1 MSHIPV
7 AITAYTLNGI
17 AVLVDK
23 VILTKHVSNPLT
35 LVFYFSAFSA
45 LALIAVPFLPLP
57 TVGVFLIA
65 SLSTILWTIGAYFYF
80 FATKIGQPSRVI
92 PIIGSLNPLFLII
105 YYGFINQAITQ
116 TEILAASILVL
127 GMVSLVIPSL
137 KGEWSMKEVIF
148 EIFSGLFFAISYIV
162 LKEAYTQGQNFLM
175 VLIWSRTILIPVGIL
190 ILILPFLRKQVFSS
204 DGPKINFRS
213 KVGALFLGGQA
224 AGGAAELLL
233 TYSISLANP
242 ALVNSLQGT
251 QYAFLFIANIFLA
264 KKYPDVFEEKL
275 NLINITCKVVGVAL
289 IGVGLYLLAFSS
301 SR

>member
-1 MSHIPV
+1 MSHIPI

-23 VILTKHVSNPLT
+23 VILTKHVQNPLT
-35 LVFYFSAFSA
+35 IVFYFSAFST
-45 LALIAVPFLPLP
+45 LALGIVPFLPIPSLA
-57 TVGVFLIA
+57 VFAIA
-65 SLSTILWTIGAYFYF
+65 STSTILWTIGAYFYF

-105 YYGFINQAITQ
+105 YYGFINQSISQ
-116 TEILAASILVL
+116 TEILAATILL
-127 GMVSLVIPSL
+127 IGMLSLVIPSL
-137 KGEWSMKEVIF
+137 KGEWSLKEIIF
-148 EIFSGLFFAISYIV
+148 ELFSGLFFAVSYIV

-190 ILILPFLRKQVFSS
+190 ILILPYLRKQVFPK
-204 DGPKINFRS
+204 DGPVINFKS
-213 KVGALFLGGQA
+213 KVGALFLTGTA
-224 AGGAAELLL
+224 AGGASELLL

-275 NLINITCKVVGVAL
+275 NLLNITCKVIGVAL
-289 IGVGLYLLAFSS
+289 IGLGLYLLAFAN
-301 SR
+301 RV